1 MTQATPTAGP
11 AKAGAVAPPAVPPA
25 ARPSSAR
32 SQSGSPSAGMS
43 AARRVLPPL
52 VVAVAGVALW
62 WLAAVVADSTIF
74 PTPAE
79 AVRSLIEDLGKA
91 DFRANVLDS
100 IRILVIG
107 FLASTVLGSLL
118 GLALGLSA
126 FWTRAILPIFY
137 AINSIPKIVL
147 YPIFLS
153 FLGIGE
159 LSRAGFTFYAAF
171 VPMFLVAV
179 ESTASVHR
187 IHLKMAASLQVG
199 WPRLVR
205 QIVIPSVLP
214 SLATGMRMT
223 FGLAFLGLL
232 LAEMFSSSAG
242 IGYELLRNVSLVRM
256 ENIMGTVVLILLMA
270 LPPTIA
276 LQWLENRVVSKYG
289 GR

>member
-1 MTQATPTAGP
+1 MTTTTAVERPVITPASRKADP
-11 AKAGAVAPPAVPPA
+11 AQPSVLRKLAPPVVVA
-25 ARPSSAR
+25 
-32 SQSGSPSAGMS
+32 
-43 AARRVLPPL
+43 
-52 VVAVAGVALW
+52 VVAVALW
-62 WLAAVVADSTIF
+62 WIAALLVNSLIF

-79 AVRSLIEDLGKA
+79 AMRSLADDLGKA
-91 DFRANVLDS
+91 EFRANVLDS
-100 IRILVIG
+100 LRILVLG
-107 FLASTVLGSLL
+107 YVASTIAGTLL
-118 GLALGLSA
+118 GLALGVSA

-137 AINSIPKIVL
+137 SVNSIPKIVL

-179 ESTASVHR
+179 ESTAAVQQ

-199 WPRLVR
+199 WPRLIR
-205 QIVIPSVLP
+205 QIVIPSALP
-214 SLATGMRMT
+214 ALATGMRMT

-232 LAEMFSSSAG
+232 LAEMFSSSSG

-256 ENIMGTVVLILLMA
+256 ENIMGTVVLIMVMA

-276 LQWLENRVVSKYG
+276 LQWLEHRVTAKYG
-289 GR
+289 G